1 MLSLFL
7 YTKIWK
13 EMNFMNNKT
22 ELEKVKS
29 EIESKQVEKEKY
41 EKKTTSA

>member
-7 YTKIWK
+7 YIKIWK
-13 EMNFMNNKT
+13 EMNFM

-29 EIESKQVEKEKY
+29 EIESKQDIK
-41 EKKTTSA
+41 